1 MEKLL
6 NLKRAII
13 NRETRSKNHGYGTYS
28 YGRKMTQA
36 TQINK
41 SSTFYGR
48 SAQKPEAQST
58 F

>member
-1 MEKLL
+1 
-6 NLKRAII
+6 
-13 NRETRSKNHGYGTYS
+13 
-28 YGRKMTQA
+28 MTQA

-58 F
+58 FQNID